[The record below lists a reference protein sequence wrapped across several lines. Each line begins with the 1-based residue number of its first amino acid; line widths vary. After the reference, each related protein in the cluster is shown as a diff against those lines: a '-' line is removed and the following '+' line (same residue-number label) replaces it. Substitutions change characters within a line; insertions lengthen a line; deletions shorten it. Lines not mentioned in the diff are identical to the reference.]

1 MMKFTVT
8 YMHPIIEDKGS
19 KSSNMER
26 RKPNDHFLSE
36 TLLLS
41 AHHLTTFFHN
51 NKPADGASVLE
62 MRHRQPSLH
71 AVRMELVQ
79 AGQHPR
85 AQPGLQARQAH
96 RTLSRIVV
104 ASLVWRQEKS
114 ECMRD
119 EILQSH

>member
-1 MMKFTVT
+1 
-8 YMHPIIEDKGS
+8 
-19 KSSNMER
+19 MER

-41 AHHLTTFFHN
+41 AHHLTAFFHN

-71 AVRMELVQ
+71 AVHVELVQ
-79 AGQHPR
+79 AGKHPR
-85 AQPGLQARQAH
+85 AGPALQARQAH
-96 RTLSRIVV
+96 CALSRIAH
-104 ASLVWRQEKS
+104 ASYIWRQEKS
-114 ECMRD
+114 ERVRD